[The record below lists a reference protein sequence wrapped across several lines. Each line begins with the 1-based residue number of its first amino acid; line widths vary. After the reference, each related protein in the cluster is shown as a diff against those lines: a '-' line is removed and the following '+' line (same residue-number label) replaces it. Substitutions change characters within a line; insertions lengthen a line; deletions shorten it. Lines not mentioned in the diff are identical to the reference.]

1 LDSLAF
7 DSIDEEEAA

>member
-7 DSIDEEEAA
+7 DSIDEDEAT